1 MKSANSN
8 EAQPHYGHLFDG
20 PVFIDDCWIVY
31 ADGVTIQ
38 GIVVVD
44 LATSQVLVKP
54 FVGEIELADSAAFMD
69 DVMRDGTEVHTDSTN
84 DYPKKLGT
92 PWMVDRHKGEFTCDN
107 EEENPRVSTNLAEN
121 SWIGFRLYQASLGWR
136 RRMVSYREGHS

>member
-20 PVFIDDCWIVY
+20 PVFIDDCWILY
-31 ADGVTIQ
+31 ADGVAIQ

-44 LATSQVLVKP
+44 PATSQVLVKP

-69 DVMRDGTEVHTDSTN
+69 DVMRDGTEIHTDSTN
-84 DYPKKLGT
+84 DYPKEFGT
-92 PWMVDRHKGEFTCDN
+92 PWLVDHQKGEFACNN
-107 EEENPRVSTNLAEN
+107 EEENLRVSTNLAEN
-121 SWIGFRLYQASLGWR
+121 SWSRSRLYQAGLGR
-136 RRMVSYREGHS
+136 RR